1 MSSVEELVRIEA
13 PKVKMVPEELPPA
26 ARDRLK
32 VLLRRMMQA
41 ETNKQQVKEP
51 FVHFP
56 TPEENKEAAR
66 ERGLQGRRI
75 EEMARIHDSLG
86 GDSNT
91 EISKGLK
98 TLEGTPDRQ
107 DLFRTEIANWDDCL
121 VFRYLRD
128 RAQAGWAIGYIG
140 TDYVPFAVTVSR
152 LYMHTALGTQR
163 PVEYCRWTTHQ
174 IDRMA
179 ERVKAGKSAVMQ
191 AALNKWYPLAL
202 ALIATEAGEAE
213 EIASG
218 VRGRKAIVG
227 EKVFVETVTREMAA
241 LGLTIP
247 DSPKRFA
254 GQPIDTIYLS
264 GKEDLPK
271 AYRDKL
277 SKLLKMHLS
286 SEYTTTYLEALDPP
300 TAEDIAEWSHTVQE
314 EGEHGEG
321 MVDLLRDMGEDPQAV
336 IDDMRYGEGKYL
348 LDFFKVE
355 IESWDE
361 IGIMRWLSERAAGY
375 QSLASLGSNY
385 IPYAIWS
392 ARNYMDEG
400 MAHAGIGKVIAQRG
414 IDEGRAKEIQR
425 LFDKRYPLVL
435 DYFGSEKP
443 ANEFID
449 LGIKVRSNKELRRR
463 WMLDQIRDCQEL
475 GVHMPADPFQGLR
488 QHY

>member
-1 MSSVEELVRIEA
+1 MGSVEQLVRIEA
-13 PKVKMVPEELPPA
+13 PKVKMMPDELPPA
-26 ARDRLK
+26 ARDRLM

-75 EEMARIHDSLG
+75 EEIARIYDSLG
-86 GDSNT
+86 GDSNA

-98 TLEGTPDRQ
+98 TLEGTVDRPV
-107 DLFRTEIANWDDCL
+107 LFRTAIADWDDCL

-128 RAQAGWAIGYIG
+128 RAQAAWALGYVG
-140 TDYVPFAVTVSR
+140 TDYVPFAVTVAR

-174 IDRMA
+174 IVRME
-179 ERVKAGKSAVMQ
+179 ERVRAGKSAVLQ
-191 AALNKWYPLAL
+191 AALDKWYPLAL
-202 ALIATEAGEAE
+202 ALVAPEAGEAE
-213 EIASG
+213 ELTSG

-227 EKVFVETVTREMAA
+227 EKVFVEAVAREMGA

-247 DSPKRFA
+247 DSPNRFD
-254 GQPIDTIYLS
+254 GQAIDTVYLD
-264 GKEDLPK
+264 GKSNLPK

-321 MVDLLRDMGEDPQAV
+321 MVDLLRDLGEDPQVV
-336 IDDMRYGEGKYL
+336 IDDMRYGDGKYL

-400 MAHAGIGKVIAQRG
+400 MAHAGIGKVIAQRS
-414 IDEGRAKEIQR
+414 IDEGRAAEIQR

-443 ANEFID
+443 QNEFID
-449 LGIKVRSNKELRRR
+449 LGIKVRSNRELRRR
-463 WMLDQIRDCQEL
+463 WMLDQIRDCEEL
-475 GVHMPADPFQGLR
+475 GVRMPDDPFQGLR